1 VSNAAPP
8 PRQRGLPSL
17 NEAREA
23 RRRQM
28 ATGKAR
34 IYGGSPTFWFAVAI
48 ALSVFA
54 VVYWI
59 WAQRQLES
67 QKSSVM
73 ATQRAVSQ
81 AIGPRLLPFV
91 ERVEKWVK
99 ELGGPAAPNYVDPTV
114 SLDSLANRAGV
125 YLRVRQR
132 NSQDTKSLRDA
143 AIRSLRDGFTSCL
156 FVRREA
162 TEGTACQRPSDCK
175 GGLLCNEYGICAL
188 PSQPF
193 NLRIVYRTLRILSP
207 EWTDK
212 LHEADTDLKVR
223 AFELDLDAVS
233 KNDVPAAVEL
243 LSRARYFT
251 AVLDEDPAT
260 GLPAALE
267 PTPTDPPE
275 SEEERVQ
282 RTPHQARV
290 GVWDVESGKLLV
302 RVRAE
307 AAGEFR
313 SVGDRPVT
321 DPRTV
326 AAQQRQVNSCAL
338 ALSVKELIVPPEAAP
353 APAAKP

>member
-1 VSNAAPP
+1 
-8 PRQRGLPSL
+8 
-17 NEAREA
+17 
-23 RRRQM
+23 
-28 ATGKAR
+28 
-34 IYGGSPTFWFAVAI
+34 
-48 ALSVFA
+48 
-54 VVYWI
+54 
-59 WAQRQLES
+59 
-67 QKSSVM
+67 M
-73 ATQRAVSQ
+73 ATQRAVAR
-81 AIGPRLLPFV
+81 AIGPKLLPFV
-91 ERVEKWVK
+91 ERVEGWVK
-99 ELGGPAAPNYVDPTV
+99 ELGGAAAPNYVDPTV
-114 SLDSLANRAGV
+114 SLDSLSTRAGV
-125 YLRVRQR
+125 YLRVRQV

-143 AIRSLRDGFTSCL
+143 AVRSLRDGFTSCL

-175 GGLLCNEYGICAL
+175 GGLLCNEYGVCAL

-251 AVLDEDPAT
+251 AVLDENPVA
-260 GLPAALE
+260 GLPPALD
-267 PTPTDPPE
+267 PTPPDPPE
-275 SEEERVQ
+275 TEEERVQ
-282 RTPHQARV
+282 RVPHQARI

-307 AAGEFR
+307 ASGEFR

-321 DPRTV
+321 DSKTV

-338 ALSVKELIVPPEAAP
+338 ALGVKELVAAANASAP
-353 APAAKP
+353 APDAPAAKP